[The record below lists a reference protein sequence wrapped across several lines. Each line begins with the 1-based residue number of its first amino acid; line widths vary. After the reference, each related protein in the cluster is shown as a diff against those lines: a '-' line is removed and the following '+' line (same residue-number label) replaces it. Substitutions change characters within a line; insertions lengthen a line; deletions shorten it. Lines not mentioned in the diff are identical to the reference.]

1 MTPRPNDTGPHATGP
16 TGPGG
21 TAPPNTASP
30 RTTHGDTEAQSDLGG
45 PHREVRGPTTKPH
58 GDLRGPRLSP
68 TVRAHL
74 ADARECLAEAAA
86 ARTPAARYISAHLAA
101 LRAAAA
107 VLAARPRPMDGRRR
121 RLRSAW
127 ELLPEADPRLAEW
140 AAYFAVS
147 AAKRAAAEAGMARV
161 VSARDAE
168 ELLGEAEIFVG
179 TIESLLGVPG
189 QHILPGTVPLA
200 G

>member
-1 MTPRPNDTGPHATGP
+1 MTPRL
-16 TGPGG
+16 
-21 TAPPNTASP
+21 
-30 RTTHGDTEAQSDLGG
+30 SDS
-45 PHREVRGPTTKPH
+45 
-58 GDLRGPRLSP
+58 DGPRLSS

-74 ADARECLAEAAA
+74 ADARDCLEEAGA
-86 ARTPAARYISAHLAA
+86 ARTPATRYVAAHLAA

-127 ELLPEADPRLAEW
+127 ELLPEAEPRLAEW
-140 AAYFAVS
+140 APYFEIS
-147 AAKRAAAEAGMARV
+147 ATKRAAAEAGMTRM

-168 ELLGEAEIFVG
+168 ELISEAERFVV
-179 TIESLLGVPG
+179 TVEVMLGLPAQTTLPARVPM
-189 QHILPGTVPLA
+189 A

>member
-1 MTPRPNDTGPHATGP
+1 MIHRP
-16 TGPGG
+16 
-21 TAPPNTASP
+21 
-30 RTTHGDTEAQSDLGG
+30 GDSG
-45 PHREVRGPTTKPH
+45 
-58 GDLRGPRLSP
+58 GPRLSP

-74 ADARECLAEAAA
+74 TDARDCLEEAAA
-86 ARTPAARYISAHLAA
+86 ATTPATRYVAAHLAA

-127 ELLPEADPRLAEW
+127 ELLPEAEPRLADW
-140 AAYFAVS
+140 APYFEMS
-147 AAKRAAAEAGMARV
+147 ATKRASAEAGMTRV

-168 ELLGEAEIFVG
+168 ELISEADRFV
-179 TIESLLGVPG
+179 TTVEKMLGVPV
-189 QHILPGTVPLA
+189 QPTLPGSVPLA